1 MVIIR
6 DKDIMLTDRLD
17 LKYCKEFADLAND
30 KTISENIASHSF
42 PNPYTEGDAEYFFT
56 KNRSE
61 GKRKFSMDFLIF
73 MDMKICGVIGLQDI
87 NYIDRNCHIGYWI
100 GNNYRGK
107 KIATRSVHLVSR
119 YAESKLTMHKIYT
132 KVLET
137 NVSSMKVLLKNNY
150 QIEGYQKDQFFQ
162 NGRYFGMFL
171 FARTGYG
178 D

>member
-1 MVIIR
+1 MIIR
-6 DKDIMLTDRLD
+6 NKDILLTDRLD